1 MSDTPVSVRY
11 IHSNGKEWIVEADA
25 GSSVMSAALDNG
37 VIGITAECG
46 GECVCATCHVYVDE
60 AFISRL
66 PSIEEQED
74 EMLEGT
80 ASPRQ
85 PNSRLSCQLPISSA
99 LSGLIVRL
107 PKSQI

>member
-1 MSDTPVSVRY
+1 MSDDAVSVRY
-11 IHSNGKEWIVEADA
+11 IHPNGKEWTIDVAP
-25 GSSVMSAALDNG
+25 GLSVMEAAINEG
-37 VIGITAECG
+37 IPGITAECG

-60 AFISRL
+60 AFLAAL

-85 PNSRLSCQLPISSA
+85 PNSRLSCQIRVVPG
-99 LSGLIVRL
+99 LSGVTIRL